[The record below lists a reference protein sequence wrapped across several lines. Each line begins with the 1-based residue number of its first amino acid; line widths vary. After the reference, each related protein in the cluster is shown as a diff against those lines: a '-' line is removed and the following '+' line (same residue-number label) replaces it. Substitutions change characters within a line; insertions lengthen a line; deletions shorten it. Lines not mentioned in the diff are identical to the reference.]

1 MHNDLNMAS
10 INNKEKNSNR
20 KSTFKA
26 FGNFFALH
34 MVKRLMKRK
43 KPTSDDENDRDALEA
58 GFGISAKTNGHS
70 NGVNLTIAVGSRQTS
85 CNNTKNGLG
94 AFAANSRVDFSRL
107 STMPGVFG
115 LNNHGNTCFMNSV
128 IQCLC
133 NTDLFAE
140 YFVMGQY
147 KIDMKN
153 CRKDRSKKYGT
164 KGEVT
169 EQLAIII
176 KSLWTGT
183 YTPDMTKTLK
193 DVMSKYG
200 SQYKG
205 SVQHDSQEFLLWL
218 LDKMHE
224 DINIQPVKK
233 QSFIRRQS
241 FRKSKRSRKNNDD
254 ESSSSKVGSDN
265 PASPS
270 SFIQKFC
277 QGLYRSS
284 LTCPNCKK
292 VSETTDPFLSV
303 SLPLKQRGTRPI
315 YLNVAYLPNKRR
327 SSATRKHMAGKTI
340 VIGVEAPSDGKIYDL
355 RQIVAGECGVH
366 SRLLAFVDL
375 KSDGGGFI
383 SYGDDNPMSKIS
395 TMNAPTSLC
404 PPSFYAF
411 EMPNIGA
418 KITSGTLPRNFASRH
433 KKRGSIGDK
442 FGKESLDATT
452 SAATAA
458 ETIIIILVN
467 KQGVREQGLFNDANI
482 IAVIHWLIILA
493 ISKTEGFI
501 LRYLCIVM

>member
-1 MHNDLNMAS
+1 MFPSIFGYDLSMAS
-10 INNKEKNSNR
+10 IKNKDKDSSR

-43 KPTSDDENDRDALEA
+43 KPTPEEENDRDALEA
-58 GFGISAKTNGHS
+58 GFGVTTPKENGHS
-70 NGVNLTIAVGSRQTS
+70 NGVHIPNAIEVRHRSS
-85 CNNTKNGLG
+85 NNSKLLNGLH
-94 AFAANSRVDFSRL
+94 ATNARVDLSHL

-133 NTDLFAE
+133 NTDLLAE

-169 EQLAIII
+169 EQLALII

-193 DVMSKYG
+193 EVISKYG

-241 FRKSKRSRKNNDD
+241 FRKSKRSRKNYEY
-254 ESSSSKVGSDN
+254 ESNSSKTESDTAGT
-265 PASPS
+265 PT

-277 QGLYRSS
+277 QGFYRSS

-292 VSETTDPFLSV
+292 ISETTDPFLSV
-303 SLPLKQRGTRPI
+303 SLPLKQRSTRPI
-315 YLNVAYLPNKRR
+315 YVNVAYLPNKRR
-327 SSATRKHMAGKTI
+327 SSNSRKQMAGRTI
-340 VIGVEAPSDGKIYDL
+340 VIGVEAPNDGKINDL
-355 RQIVAGECGVH
+355 RQIVAGECGIH

-375 KSDGGGFI
+375 KSDGCFV
-383 SYGDDNPMSKIS
+383 SYGDDNLISKIPS
-395 TMNAPTSLC
+395 MTAPTAVSL
-404 PPSFYAF
+404 PSFYAF
-411 EMPNIGA
+411 EMPNVGA

-433 KKRGSIGDK
+433 KKRSSIGDK
-442 FGKESLDATT
+442 FGKEGLDST
-452 SAATAA
+452 SSVASMT
-458 ETIIIILVN
+458 ENIIIILVN
-467 KQGVREQGLFNDANI
+467 KQGVREQGTYYLYLLSLSLYVFSASQLKSFL
-482 IAVIHWLIILA
+482 LI
-493 ISKTEGFI
+493 S
-501 LRYLCIVM
+501 